1 MKAERKQKG
10 IGLGTGMIIGIAI
23 IYILFGLAMEFVP
36 QFKEI
41 YIIYIAGA
49 IFVVFG
55 IIMIVKYFLTGSYQD
70 IGKYGFSAGVLCV
83 LIGVLML
90 VRTNEIAA
98 YFSLFLG
105 ICILLTAVIKLQN
118 AVDLKSIHNAGWFV
132 FLLIALAFLAVAIL
146 VILNPGGKVSRYKD
160 VIYYLLI
167 ADGAIDLIS
176 PLYLVFA
183 IRASRRVR
191 PVEQRQKSDAS
202 DEKKENK
209 DDSESEKQTSEHEK
223 TEERSED
230 KKTAFRKKEQHS
242 STRKNTDIPKETG
255 KNSDKPSEYTEKSQV
270 SSRETAGDMQ
280 PEDDTDEMTKEILK
294 FFEEDK

>member
-1 MKAERKQKG
+1 MKTEKKQKG

-23 IYILFGLAMEFVP
+23 IYILFGLAIEFVP

-55 IIMIVKYFLTGSYQD
+55 IIMIVKYFLTGSYRD

-83 LIGVLML
+83 LIGVMLL
-90 VRTNEIAA
+90 VRTSEIAA

-118 AVDLKSIHNAGWFV
+118 AVDLKSIHNAGWFI

-146 VILNPGGKVSRYKD
+146 VILNPGGRVSQYKNA
-160 VIYYLLI
+160 IYYLLI
-167 ADGAIDLIS
+167 ADGVIDLIS
-176 PLYLVFA
+176 PIYLVFA
-183 IRASRRVR
+183 IRASRRIR
-191 PVEQRQKSDAS
+191 PAEQSQKFAAP

-209 DDSESEKQTSEHEK
+209 DDSESEKPASKEVGFFFLRAYVSARTKAYVSVRIPLRPRSRFQKEETSFLLKLVSFEG
-223 TEERSED
+223 
-230 KKTAFRKKEQHS
+230 
-242 STRKNTDIPKETG
+242 STIST
-255 KNSDKPSEYTEKSQV
+255 
-270 SSRETAGDMQ
+270 
-280 PEDDTDEMTKEILK
+280 
-294 FFEEDK
+294 